1 MHWFEVFSFAIF
13 SEFDF
18 WNRNFRKV
26 LSVLHA
32 WLIFCHTT
40 PQAVICIWTTCAWKW
55 YCSNFTVSY
64 FCLYMQ
70 CRMKPWISLG
80 EIHTILDQKAI
91 RSLSLAAFLFTT
103 KSFSGSSR
111 KHSFPPGSKAILSGK
126 IYPATWLGDRIQMGL
141 FLMTCWCQPQIW
153 IILSLSYF
161 NLRLPKIL
169 RNLGLIKHFIAL
181 QSINSVRKFWFS
193 FLG

>member
-18 WNRNFRKV
+18 WNS
-26 LSVLHA
+26 L
-32 WLIFCHTT
+32 
-40 PQAVICIWTTCAWKW
+40 
-55 YCSNFTVSY
+55 
-64 FCLYMQ
+64 FCLCCMLGWSSATLHHRLSSASGQRVRGNGIVPILQ
-70 CRMKPWISLG
+70 CHIFACICSVEWSPEYLG

-169 RNLGLIKHFIAL
+169 RNLGLIKHLIAL